1 MNMGIDV
8 KTLLKRHQE
17 SVSAVYIE
25 EKCRNVINDLVQI
38 LQIIEEQNGDNAVC
52 LSMIHRE
59 VESALYDALK
69 IIATTSVDYLT
80 QSNVNV
86 VSTFVDYYRVKEWP
100 GKNSI
105 LPNSAPEQIAETMN
119 TAAKTEICQE
129 YDCLNP
135 TQRFIPFIAV
145 HEFETLL
152 FSDTKALAD
161 GLGVAQTTIDADISR
176 FSTPEHINNSPLTAP
191 SKRLERWYPQYGKTT
206 TGIAIAKTIPVDTM
220 RAKCPLFNQWLSA
233 IEAVAG
239 V

>member
-1 MNMGIDV
+1 MSKYITVKVVVEGQTAQKFIGEILAPYLASKGIFITPIVASKKGQKGGDIKFQRV
-8 KTLLKRHQE
+8 KKDIANFLAQ
-17 SVSAVYIE
+17 
-25 EKCRNVINDLVQI
+25 RNVDI
-38 LQIIEEQNGDNAVC
+38 
-52 LSMIHRE
+52 
-59 VESALYDALK
+59 
-69 IIATTSVDYLT
+69 
-80 QSNVNV
+80 
-86 VSTFVDYYRVKEWP
+86 VSTFVDYYGIKEWP
-100 GKNSI
+100 GKDTI
-105 LPNSAPEQIAETMN
+105 LQHSTPEQIAATMN

-129 YDCLNP
+129 YDHLNP

-161 GLGVAQTTIDADISR
+161 GLGIDKETIDATVNEFPSL
-176 FSTPEHINNSPLTAP
+176 EHINNSKETAP
-191 SKRLERWYPQYGKTT
+191 SKRLEKWHPQYGKTT

>member
-1 MNMGIDV
+1 MDI
-8 KTLLKRHQE
+8 
-17 SVSAVYIE
+17 
-25 EKCRNVINDLVQI
+25 
-38 LQIIEEQNGDNAVC
+38 
-52 LSMIHRE
+52 
-59 VESALYDALK
+59 
-69 IIATTSVDYLT
+69 
-80 QSNVNV
+80 
-86 VSTFVDYYRVKEWP
+86 VSTFVDYYGIKEWP
-100 GKNSI
+100 GQDSI
-105 LPNSAPEQIAETMN
+105 LPNSEPEQIAATMN

-129 YDCLNP
+129 YDHLTP

-161 GLGVAQTTIDADISR
+161 VLGVAQTTIDADISR

-220 RAKCPLFNQWLSA
+220 RAKCPLFNQWLSE

>member
-1 MNMGIDV
+1 MSNCIVNVVVEGQTEQKFISEILAPYLAHKGIFMTPIIASKKGQKGGDIKFQRV
-8 KTLLKRHQE
+8 KKDIGNFLAQ
-17 SVSAVYIE
+17 
-25 EKCRNVINDLVQI
+25 RNVDI
-38 LQIIEEQNGDNAVC
+38 
-52 LSMIHRE
+52 
-59 VESALYDALK
+59 
-69 IIATTSVDYLT
+69 
-80 QSNVNV
+80 
-86 VSTFVDYYRVKEWP
+86 VSTFVDFYGIKEWP
-100 GKNSI
+100 GKDSI
-105 LPNSAPEQIAETMN
+105 LQHSTPGQIAATMN

-129 YDCLNP
+129 YDRLNP

-161 GLGVAQTTIDADISR
+161 GLGIDKETIDATVNEFPSL
-176 FSTPEHINNSPLTAP
+176 EHINNSKETAP
-191 SKRLERWYPQYGKTT
+191 SKRLEKWHPQYGKTT

>member
-1 MNMGIDV
+1 MEKNGFI
-8 KTLLKRHQE
+8 RRE
-17 SVSAVYIE
+17 SVKKDARLKQIIPTKKAEALREKILEDIFQREKKMTKGIE
-25 EKCRNVINDLVQI
+25 EEDLKLCRKVL
-38 LQIIEEQNGDNAVC
+38 
-52 LSMIHRE
+52 
-59 VESALYDALK
+59 
-69 IIATTSVDYLT
+69 
-80 QSNVNV
+80 
-86 VSTFVDYYRVKEWP
+86 
-100 GKNSI
+100 
-105 LPNSAPEQIAETMN
+105 EQIAETMN

>member
-1 MNMGIDV
+1 MSNYITVKVVVEGQTEQKFIKDILAPYMGIKGIFMTASLAPKPGQKGRDIKFQRV
-8 KTLLKRHQE
+8 KKD
-17 SVSAVYIE
+17 I
-25 EKCRNVINDLVQI
+25 
-38 LQIIEEQNGDNAVC
+38 
-52 LSMIHRE
+52 
-59 VESALYDALK
+59 
-69 IIATTSVDYLT
+69 VDYLT

>member
-1 MNMGIDV
+1 MSKYITVYVIVEGQTEQKFIKDILAPYMGV
-8 KTLLKRHQE
+8 KGIFMKASRAPKPGQKGGDIKFQRVKKDIANFLAQ
-17 SVSAVYIE
+17 
-25 EKCRNVINDLVQI
+25 RNVDI
-38 LQIIEEQNGDNAVC
+38 
-52 LSMIHRE
+52 
-59 VESALYDALK
+59 
-69 IIATTSVDYLT
+69 
-80 QSNVNV
+80 
-86 VSTFVDYYRVKEWP
+86 VSTFVDYYGIKEWP
-100 GKNSI
+100 GQDSI
-105 LPNSAPEQIAETMN
+105 LPNSEPEQIAATMN

-129 YDCLNP
+129 YDHLTP

-161 GLGVAQTTIDADISR
+161 VLGVAQTTIDADISR

>member
-1 MNMGIDV
+1 MSNYITVKVVVEGQTEQKFIKDILAPYMGIKGIFMTASLAPKPGQKGGDIKFQRV
-8 KTLLKRHQE
+8 KKD
-17 SVSAVYIE
+17 I
-25 EKCRNVINDLVQI
+25 
-38 LQIIEEQNGDNAVC
+38 
-52 LSMIHRE
+52 
-59 VESALYDALK
+59 
-69 IIATTSVDYLT
+69 VDYLT

-206 TGIAIAKTIPVDTM
+206 TGIAIAKTIPLDTM